1 MSILVTYS
9 SRHGATQGIA
19 ERISH
24 KLRESGQYVDIRPIA
39 TVGDV
44 EGYQAIVV
52 GAAAYYAHWMKE
64 AARFVQHNQSI
75 LAQRAVWI
83 FSSGPLGTERTDTQG
98 RDVLTTAE
106 PKEFAAIKSI
116 IQPRDMRVFFGALD
130 PKTFSG
136 PMRFIAERLP
146 VGDFREWDEID
157 AWAESIARALSPVA
171 AEAAS
176 GHGSPTLA

>member
-1 MSILVTYS
+1 MTILVTYA

-19 ERISH
+19 ERIAH
-24 KLRESGQYVDIRPIA
+24 TLRELGEYVEVRPIA

-52 GAAAYYAHWMKE
+52 GAAAYYSHWMKE
-64 AARFVQHNQSI
+64 AARFVQQNQRI
-75 LAQRAVWI
+75 LAQRPVWI
-83 FSSGPLGTERTDTQG
+83 FSSGPLGTERTDAQG
-98 RDVLTTAE
+98 RDVLKTAE
-106 PKEFAAIKSI
+106 PREFAAIKSL

-157 AWAESIARALSPVA
+157 AWAESIARALRPAA

-176 GHGSPTLA
+176 GRGSAALA